1 MNRFSPTRI
10 NRRTLLVAAI
20 AWGITA
26 RRDAESHTIQPAPIN
41 GFELPEPKALQASSL
56 RTHTGVPFSSKDLGG
71 RWSLVFFGFTHCPDV
86 CPTTLADLRRVR
98 AAIGAARDAAPS
110 RVLFVTID
118 PARDTDARLAEYIGR
133 FGPGVTALNGSA
145 GAIKTF
151 ADQFRV
157 KYEIAGNGK
166 ATKGGYLFDH
176 TASVSLV
183 GPDARLY
190 AVFTLPLRTQAVAND
205 VLRIHAKHRA
215 DLCPNVS
222 GRNETLTC
230 IAKTV

>member
-1 MNRFSPTRI
+1 MDRLSSAI
-10 NRRTLLVAAI
+10 NRRTLLIAAI
-20 AWGITA
+20 ASAITA
-26 RRDAESHTIQPAPIN
+26 RHDAQSHTIQPAPIN

-56 RTHTGVPFSSKDLGG
+56 RTHARVPFSSRDLGG
-71 RWSLVFFGFTHCPDV
+71 RWSFVFFGFTHCPDV
-86 CPTTLADLRRVR
+86 CPTTLAELRRVR
-98 AAIGAARDAAPS
+98 AAIGAARDTAPN

-118 PARDTDARLAEYIGR
+118 PARDTDARLAEYIAR

-145 GAIKTF
+145 NAIKTF

-157 KYEIAGNGK
+157 KYEIAGNGT
-166 ATKGGYLFDH
+166 ATKGSYLFDH

-215 DLCPNVS
+215 DLCANVS
-222 GRNETLTC
+222 GRHDTLTC

>member
-1 MNRFSPTRI
+1 M
-10 NRRTLLVAAI
+10 
-20 AWGITA
+20 
-26 RRDAESHTIQPAPIN
+26 
-41 GFELPEPKALQASSL
+41 
-56 RTHTGVPFSSKDLGG
+56 GG
-71 RWSLVFFGFTHCPDV
+71 
-86 CPTTLADLRRVR
+86 
-98 AAIGAARDAAPS
+98 ARDTAPT

-133 FGPGVTALNGSA
+133 FAPGVTALNGSV

-166 ATKGGYLFDH
+166 GTKGGYLFDH

-190 AVFTLPLRTQAVAND
+190 AVFPLPLVPKQWPMMPCGFMQSTAPTCART
-205 VLRIHAKHRA
+205 
-215 DLCPNVS
+215 
-222 GRNETLTC
+222 
-230 IAKTV
+230 